1 MHPEHHKLPITR
13 HQRSPLC
20 LCLFAASTHRRRR
33 SRAADGNANV
43 EDTVVGIIG
52 SDDDDDDE
60 ADHFVDCGGNMMYT
74 TSDGNVQSS
83 STSTTFNHNVTDAA
97 ASNAAAGVIGGNRSV
112 AAAAA
117 DATADTAITFAMS
130 PWSTPCMI
138 IGQYLYNCHSRKN
151 DRAYWRCHNYS
162 KKQQAERCRARCVIA
177 NGCVQAM
184 TGGTHNHEPHTV
196 KIEKIM
202 ARRRP
207 PVHTAAVAAAAAA
220 IDGGGGDGGDA
231 GHDAQKITFLAATQL
246 DEYAV
251 DKDNMIIFD

>member
-1 MHPEHHKLPITR
+1 MHPEHHNHKLSITR

-20 LCLFAASTHRRRR
+20 LCLFAASTHRRRL

-52 SDDDDDDE
+52 SDDDDDDDE

-74 TSDGNVQSS
+74 TSGGNVQSS
-83 STSTTFNHNVTDAA
+83 STSTKFHYNVTDAA
-97 ASNAAAGVIGGNRSV
+97 ASNAATGVIGGNRS
-112 AAAAA
+112 AA
-117 DATADTAITFAMS
+117 DATADPAITFAMS

-207 PVHTAAVAAAAAA
+207 PIHTAAAAAVAAA

-231 GHDAQKITFLAATQL
+231 GHGAQKITFLAATQL